1 MLFNSLQFLAFFPI
15 VTLLYY
21 ATPSRWR
28 WLPLLVSSCYF
39 YMAFVPRYIWILGV
53 TIVVD
58 YAAGLLIARSSGRR
72 RKAWLIVSI
81 VANVGF
87 LAYFKYFGFIVENL
101 KVATHAVALDWRY
114 PTLNIILPIGLS
126 FHIFQSLSY
135 TIEVY
140 RGKQAPERH
149 FGIYALYVMFYPQL
163 VAGPIERPQN
173 LLHQF
178 HAEHPFAVHSL
189 IRGIQRMVWG
199 LYKKVVIADRLSP
212 MVSRVYD
219 HVQGQHGLPL
229 VLATL
234 AFTLQIYCDFSGYS
248 DIAIGAAEVM
258 GIQLMENFRCPYSAS
273 SISEFWTRWHIS
285 LSRWF
290 RDYVYV
296 PLGGNRHGEPKQ
308 LRNLLIVFLLSGLWH
323 GARWTFVVWGA
334 LHALYVVVE
343 RLIHGGLH
351 SSRHVSGK
359 MRAFFSN
366 ALVVGLVAFAWIFFR
381 ATSFVD
387 GWYIATHLLGGLGHQ
402 LVSRAG
408 LVEAVAVVS
417 PSRREAAV
425 AIAAVLVMRWVERQ
439 DERSDFRAKLAALP
453 MWQRWPIY
461 YTALFAVILLGVF
474 TNDSFIYFQ
483 F

>member
-1 MLFNSLQFLAFFPI
+1 MLFNSLQFLAFFPL

-28 WLPLLVSSCYF
+28 WLPLLVASCYF
-39 YMAFVPRYIWILGV
+39 YMAFVPRYIWILAV
-53 TIVVD
+53 TIAVD
-58 YAAGLLIARSSGRR
+58 YAAGLLISASEGRR

-87 LAYFKYFGFIVENL
+87 LAYFKYFGFIVQNL
-101 KVATHAVALDWRY
+101 QLAAHAVAIDWRF

-140 RGKQAPERH
+140 RRKQAPERH

-178 HAEHPFAVHSL
+178 HADHPFEVRNL
-189 IRGIQRMVWG
+189 VRGIQRMVWG

-212 MVSRVYD
+212 MVSRVFD
-219 HVQGQHGLPL
+219 HPQAHHGLPL

-234 AFTLQIYCDFSGYS
+234 AFTVQIYCDFSGYS
-248 DIAIGAAEVM
+248 DIALGAAEVM
-258 GIQLMENFRCPYSAS
+258 GIELMENFRRPYSAT

-290 RDYVYV
+290 RDYVYI
-296 PLGGNRHGEPKQ
+296 PLGGNRHGELKQ
-308 LRNLLIVFLLSGLWH
+308 LRNLVVVFLLSGLWH
-323 GARWTFVVWGA
+323 GARWTFVIWGA
-334 LHALYVVVE
+334 LHALYVVAEHFVSP
-343 RLIHGGLH
+343 LLGTTK
-351 SSRHVSGK
+351 SRARECAGNVV
-359 MRAFFSN
+359 
-366 ALVVGLVAFAWIFFR
+366 VVGLVAFAWIFFR
-381 ATSFVD
+381 ATSFAN
-387 GWYIATHLLGGLGHQ
+387 GAYIARHLFDGVGHQ
-402 LVSRAG
+402 LMHRETLVAG
-408 LVEAVAVVS
+408 LALVS
-417 PSRREAAV
+417 PSRREIVV
-425 AIAAVLVMRWVERQ
+425 AIAAIVFMQQVEKQ
-439 DERSDFRAKLAALP
+439 NARSDLRATLRALP
-453 MWQRWPIY
+453 VWQRWPLY
-461 YTALFAVILLGVF
+461 YGILLALALLGVY
-474 TNDSFIYFQ
+474 TNESFIYFQ